1 MWLSPLE
8 SVRLNTVSLWPKQA
22 TLSSGTD
29 PALVRST
36 GTLSD
41 FADFVVNYCLKSGFQ
56 LLSSCSK
63 DGKMGHKP
71 PFKSYC

>member
-41 FADFVVNYCLKSGFQ
+41 FADCCE
-56 LLSSCSK
+56 LLSKVRISAFIL
-63 DGKMGHKP
+63 ML
-71 PFKSYC
+71 